1 MIVKYIRVTV
11 VMPAYFEF
19 CLYNPFDNTLT
30 IQKAQKHLHSFLESS
45 PIMLMNSYL
54 MTVSKAETLH
64 MHKANL

>member
-1 MIVKYIRVTV
+1 
-11 VMPAYFEF
+11 MPAYFEF

-30 IQKAQKHLHSFLESS
+30 IQKAQKHLHLFLESS

>member
-19 CLYNPFDNTLT
+19 CLYYPLT
-30 IQKAQKHLHSFLESS
+30 IRKAKKHPHSFLESS
-45 PIMLMNSYL
+45 PIMSMNSYL